1 MDDLLEL
8 THNTWANTSSNW
20 RTHLEFLYARHANL
34 YRVKEEMRFANDNG
48 ILSQDVILVQ
58 EERAKNYTLRDA
70 RRPLYDLQQQG
81 DVMAQIMKERAS
93 LDDDDL
99 HGKKRPELVA
109 AMPFEAFDACVREI
123 DPYIDEDNI
132 RRIFED
138 CKRLQTHRIET
149 SFRELWVQ
157 TRVGRWCREH
167 QPTSR

>member
-1 MDDLLEL
+1 
-8 THNTWANTSSNW
+8 
-20 RTHLEFLYARHANL
+20 
-34 YRVKEEMRFANDNG
+34 MRFANDNG

-81 DVMAQIMKERAS
+81 DVLNQLMKERAS

-109 AMPFEAFDACVREI
+109 AMPFEAFDACIREI
-123 DPYIDEDNI
+123 DPYIEENDI

-138 CKRLQTHRIET
+138 CKRLQTYRIET
-149 SFRELWVQ
+149 SFRELWV
-157 TRVGRWCREH
+157 RHELVDGVANIN
-167 QPTSR
+167 QPPDEEPQLSKLMRGCGTFVRDDQKMPLPR